1 VVAATRL
8 AAWRTD
14 TVTIATL
21 AMPLIL
27 TNFAYVALVTLDIL
41 FLGALSPLD
50 LAAGG
55 LALALFNQFRAMGNG
70 LVTGIGNLV
79 ADAVGRGRHDE
90 LAPLLRAGFVL
101 TSVAGVLF
109 AGAGLLMEHPLIWL
123 GQDPQVA
130 APAAR
135 FLAVAAP
142 GLLPCMGFE
151 ALRHFTAGLKQPG
164 PLLAITLVSVA
175 LSALLNYGL
184 VFGHFGLPALGL
196 MGVAWTTALVQLLS
210 FAMLT
215 AVALRRADMARHV
228 SVAIWKVWKADPQA
242 LRRVWRLG
250 LPIAATYGS
259 EAGFFSV
266 LTLLIGTLGVDALAA
281 QAVVNQIVYIVFMIS
296 AGISYAASI
305 HISEACGQAQ
315 FARARRLGYCGLAL
329 GLAAMAAVAVP
340 YLTMPGAIVALFI
353 GAEQAS
359 RAGVAELAMGGL
371 AIAALLQFFDCSQN
385 VGTGLLRGTGDA
397 ASPFKLSLVGYW
409 LVGLPMA
416 YVLGVSLHLGV
427 YGVWT
432 GLTLGLA
439 VTAALLVLAF
449 ELRLNRLRSAAP
461 A

>member
-1 VVAATRL
+1 MVAATHRL

-90 LAPLLRAGFVL
+90 LAPLLLAGFAL

-109 AGAGLLMEHPLIWL
+109 AGAALLMEHPLIWL

-130 APAAR
+130 AQAAR

-210 FAMLT
+210 FAMLAT
-215 AVALRRADMARHV
+215 VALRRADMARHV
-228 SVAIWKVWKADPQA
+228 SFAIWKADRQA

-340 YLTMPGAIVALFI
+340 YLTVPGAIVALFI

-359 RAGVAELAMGGL
+359 RAGVAELAVGGL

-409 LVGLPMA
+409 LIGLPMA
-416 YVLGVSLHLGV
+416 YVMGVLLHLGV

-439 VTAALLVLAF
+439 VTAVLLVLAF
-449 ELRLNRLRSAAP
+449 ELRLNRLCSAAP